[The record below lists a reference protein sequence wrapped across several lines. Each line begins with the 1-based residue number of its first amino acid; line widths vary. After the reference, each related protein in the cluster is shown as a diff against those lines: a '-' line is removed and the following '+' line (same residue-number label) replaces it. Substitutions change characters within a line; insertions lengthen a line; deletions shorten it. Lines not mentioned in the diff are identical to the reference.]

1 MLGKFYPGEY
11 LDSTYTIDF
20 DRLYQEGY
28 RFYQRGNYDDAIKDL
43 KKVVKKQ
50 EDFRDGSAAY
60 YLAQAYR
67 KNGKLETAKQY
78 YQYVVDNYPGTERA
92 RTSQNYVDA
101 QE

>member
-1 MLGKFYPGEY
+1 MQGQY
-11 LDSTYTIDF
+11 LEK
-20 DRLYQEGY
+20 LYQEGY
-28 RFYQRGNYDDAIKDL
+28 RYYQRGNYKDAIKDL

-60 YLAQAYR
+60 YLAQSYR
-67 KNGKLETAKQY
+67 KNNNLETAKQY